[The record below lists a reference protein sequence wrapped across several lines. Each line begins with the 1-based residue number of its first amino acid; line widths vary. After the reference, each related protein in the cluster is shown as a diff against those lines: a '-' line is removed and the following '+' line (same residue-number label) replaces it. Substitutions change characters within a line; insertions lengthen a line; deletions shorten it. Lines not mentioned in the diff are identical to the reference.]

1 MQFTLYYRGELKSG
15 NSATS
20 RHKHDLRRHFH
31 RQMRALWKGIPL
43 SNFRD
48 FLSDPPV
55 PASINV
61 LSRKHGFTFAPLV
74 SEKLGLVAE
83 LELQVLWPQA
93 PGAIITNG
101 GDIDNRLK
109 TLFDALKLP
118 SELTALPKDASP
130 SEDETPFFCL
140 LEDDSLI
147 TRVTVETDHLLE
159 PVASSSEVVLFIRV
173 STRQVQVKYG
183 TIGLP

>member
-15 NSATS
+15 NSATP

-31 RQMRALWKGIPL
+31 RQMSALWREIPL
-43 SNFRD
+43 SNFRG
-48 FLSDPPV
+48 FLDDPAA
-55 PASINV
+55 PASIN
-61 LSRKHGFTFAPLV
+61 LPSRKNGFTFAPLV

-83 LELQVLWPQA
+83 LELQLLWPQT
-93 PGAIITNG
+93 PGAIITSG
-101 GDIDNRLK
+101 GDLDNRLK

-118 SELTALPKDASP
+118 SEPTALPKDACP

-147 TRVTVETDHLLE
+147 TRVTVETDRLLE
-159 PVASSSEVVLFIRV
+159 PAVTSSEVALFLRV
-173 STRQVQVKYG
+173 RTRQVQVKYG
-183 TIGLP
+183 TIALP